1 MDGFVIKV
9 FLAKDWDE
17 PNRYA
22 CVSVNCLC
30 AGVGATMLKMK
41 TSAEVC
47 VSPQC
52 IVPAKVIRR

>member
-1 MDGFVIKV
+1 MKKLVASALDGFVIKV

-17 PNRYA
+17 PNRSA
-22 CVSVNCLC
+22 AASVTPVL
-30 AGVGATMLKMK
+30 TK